1 MIWII
6 MGIALI
12 FFLWLLYGYSMN
24 FFLKT
29 ENYTINSP
37 RIAKSFK
44 AVLLADLHSASFG
57 KKNEKLIRMIDK
69 ESPDLI
75 LMAGDMVVKNGK
87 KLCVTKEFL
96 TALSNKY
103 PVYYSPGNHEIRM
116 PDYEEYKN
124 FLRDLGI
131 TYLENEQVYLPEYDL
146 TITGLDLP
154 EYYYHKCWQKR
165 TFTKDTMD
173 QTAGFNTQK
182 GCQLLLA
189 HNPEYI
195 PVYRQ
200 WGAETHAADIF
211 MEVL

>member
-146 TITGLDLP
+146 TITDWICRSIITTNAGRKELLQKILWIRRP
-154 EYYYHKCWQKR
+154 VLIPKRAASCCWPTTRNIFLYTANGEQKS
-165 TFTKDTMD
+165 
-173 QTAGFNTQK
+173 
-182 GCQLLLA
+182 
-189 HNPEYI
+189 
-195 PVYRQ
+195 
-200 WGAETHAADIF
+200 HAADIF

>member
-75 LMAGDMVVKNGK
+75 ISWYSDG
-87 KLCVTKEFL
+87 VTKAEL
-96 TALSNKY
+96 T
-103 PVYYSPGNHEIRM
+103 PVVFPAITICESTCTGVNISEVTCSPDE
-116 PDYEEYKN
+116 
-124 FLRDLGI
+124 
-131 TYLENEQVYLPEYDL
+131 
-146 TITGLDLP
+146 
-154 EYYYHKCWQKR
+154 
-165 TFTKDTMD
+165 
-173 QTAGFNTQK
+173 
-182 GCQLLLA
+182 
-189 HNPEYI
+189 
-195 PVYRQ
+195 
-200 WGAETHAADIF
+200 
-211 MEVL
+211 

>member
-12 FFLWLLYGYSMN
+12 LFLWLLYGYSMN

-165 TFTKDTMD
+165 TFTKDTMVRRPVLIPKRAASCCWPTTRNIFLY
-173 QTAGFNTQK
+173 TANGEQK
-182 GCQLLLA
+182 S
-189 HNPEYI
+189 
-195 PVYRQ
+195 
-200 WGAETHAADIF
+200 HAADIF

>member
-1 MIWII
+1 M
-6 MGIALI
+6 
-12 FFLWLLYGYSMN
+12 
-24 FFLKT
+24 
-29 ENYTINSP
+29 
-37 RIAKSFK
+37 
-44 AVLLADLHSASFG
+44 LLADLHSASFG

-131 TYLENEQVYLPEYDL
+131 TYLENEQFSSIFSTFMYRMKALARLSLSHKGRMENTYNEHMAILNALETGDSEHIYEITIAHMERPKGINLEDL
-146 TITGLDLP
+146 
-154 EYYYHKCWQKR
+154 
-165 TFTKDTMD
+165 
-173 QTAGFNTQK
+173 
-182 GCQLLLA
+182 
-189 HNPEYI
+189 
-195 PVYRQ
+195 
-200 WGAETHAADIF
+200 
-211 MEVL
+211 